1 MLLHLIKKLKL
12 KSMKKLFMIIM
23 ALVFAGTS
31 YSQVELPK
39 NLTRSERKFVNN
51 VISLT
56 NDVLV
61 EVTKRNDGIIVVE
74 FYNTMYTLNEFGYID
89 QMWILEDADWV
100 SLGREY

>member
-1 MLLHLIKKLKL
+1 
-12 KSMKKLFMIIM
+12 MKKLITII
-23 ALVFAGTS
+23 AIFIAGAGI
-31 YSQVELPK
+31 SQKLPK
-39 NLTRSERKFVNN
+39 NLTKDEKKFVNN

-61 EVTKRNDGIIVVE
+61 EVVKRNDGIIVVE

>member
-1 MLLHLIKKLKL
+1 MR
-12 KSMKKLFMIIM
+12 KLFMIV
-23 ALVFAGTS
+23 ALMIAGVS

-39 NLTRSERKFVNN
+39 NLTKSERKFVNN

-61 EVTKRNDGIIVVE
+61 EVVKRNDGVIVVE
-74 FYNTMYTLNEFGYID
+74 FYNTMYTLNDLGYID
-89 QMWILEDADWV
+89 QMWILDDEDWV

>member
-1 MLLHLIKKLKL
+1 
-12 KSMKKLFMIIM
+12 MKKLITVIAIFI
-23 ALVFAGTS
+23 AGS
-31 YSQVELPK
+31 GISQDLPK
-39 NLTRSERKFVNN
+39 NLTKSERKFVNN

-89 QMWILEDADWV
+89 QMWILEDEDWV

>member
-1 MLLHLIKKLKL
+1 
-12 KSMKKLFMIIM
+12 MKKLFMIM

-39 NLTRSERKFVNN
+39 NLTKSEKKFVKN
-51 VISLT
+51 VIELT

-61 EVTKRNDGIIVVE
+61 EVVKRKDGVIVVE

>member
-1 MLLHLIKKLKL
+1 
-12 KSMKKLFMIIM
+12 MKKLFMIGLLFI
-23 ALVFAGTS
+23 AGTIGLLFIAGTVDA
-31 YSQVELPK
+31 QDLPK
-39 NLTRSERKFVNN
+39 NLTKSERKFVNN

-89 QMWILEDADWV
+89 EMWILEDEDWV

>member
-1 MLLHLIKKLKL
+1 
-12 KSMKKLFMIIM
+12 MKKLFMIGLLFI
-23 ALVFAGTS
+23 AGTIGA
-31 YSQVELPK
+31 QELPK
-39 NLTRSERKFVNN
+39 NLTKSEKKFVNN

-61 EVTKRNDGIIVVE
+61 EVVKRNDGVIVVE

-89 QMWILEDADWV
+89 QMWILEDEDWV

>member
-1 MLLHLIKKLKL
+1 MLLHLIKKLKK

-31 YSQVELPK
+31 YSQQLPK
-39 NLTRSERKFVNN
+39 NLTKSERKFVNN

-74 FYNTMYTLNEFGYID
+74 FYNTMYTLNDLGYID
-89 QMWILEDADWV
+89 EMWILDDEDWV

>member
-1 MLLHLIKKLKL
+1 MLLHLIKKLKK
-12 KSMKKLFMIIM
+12 KSMKKLFMIGLLFI
-23 ALVFAGTS
+23 VGTS
-31 YSQVELPK
+31 YSQQLPK

-74 FYNTMYTLNEFGYID
+74 FYNTMYTLNDLGYID

>member
-1 MLLHLIKKLKL
+1 
-12 KSMKKLFMIIM
+12 MKKLFMIGLLFI
-23 ALVFAGTS
+23 AGTVGA
-31 YSQVELPK
+31 QDLPK
-39 NLTRSERKFVNN
+39 NLTKSEKKFVNN

-61 EVTKRNDGIIVVE
+61 EVVKRNDGIIVVE

-89 QMWILEDADWV
+89 QVWILEDEDWV